1 MKKFPLFLLLIST
14 MLFASCIQDEA
25 LNVEAAID
33 DCSGSGLYSVTKDD
47 LAKTI
52 ELYVLKE
59 DSIQELIFTLPQ
71 GATIRPETEVKSDTI
86 SKSRYDFREHAIR
99 RFIVTAEDGITTATY
114 RIRYNKIMLPVSYSF
129 ENLKQ
134 SSPYNI
140 IYLTN
145 SEDVMEWASGNQG
158 FNLASSESTPD
169 EYPTA
174 QIMEGYRGRGVRL
187 QTRSTGEFG
196 DMVDMRI
203 AAGNLFIGSFNMASA
218 LTAPLEATHFGFP
231 FTRMP
236 VRMTGWYKYQSGGE
250 MQDADGNPLGT
261 NDTGDFYAVLY
272 EAPTIDYS
280 LDGDLF
286 PIDGRPQNEHIVLVA
301 RIPKTKE
308 TGDTWTYFDL
318 PFEPVEGK
326 TVDREGLANGEYKLA
341 IVFSSSKEGAY
352 FRGAVGS
359 TLWID
364 EVNIECEEST
374 NEEQQ

>member
-59 DSIQELIFTLPQ
+59 DRIQELIFTLPQ
-71 GATIRPETEVKSDTI
+71 GATIRPETSEEGDDAAHSL
-86 SKSRYDFREHAIR
+86 YDFREKTSR
-99 RFIVTAEDGITTATY
+99 QFIVTAEDGITTATY
-114 RIRYNKIMLPVSYSF
+114 SIRYNRIMLPVSYSF

-134 SSPYNI
+134 NSPYNI

-145 SEDVMEWASGNQG
+145 SEDVMEWASGNPG
-158 FNLASSESTPD
+158 FQLTGMGFTPD
-169 EYPTA
+169 DYPTA
-174 QIMEGYRGRGVRL
+174 QIVDGYSGRGVRL
-187 QTRSTGEFG
+187 QTRDTGSFG
-196 DMVDMRI
+196 EMVDMRI
-203 AAGNLFIGSFNMASA
+203 AAGNLFVGSFDVRNAIGSP
-218 LTAPLEATHFGFP
+218 LTATNFGFP

-301 RIPKTKE
+301 RIPKTEE
-308 TGDTWTYFDL
+308 TGDTWTKFDL
-318 PFEPVEGK
+318 PFEAVEGK